1 MTTQTTTRRR
11 VARWV
16 ACVLAAAACVT
27 GVAMPARAYS
37 KTPVPIASATPTA
50 PAAGSMLAGK
60 TIDIRVSIDEY
71 LDVTDTS
78 KENMHQLHVEFD
90 ARYPSAELTVEEC
103 ELIADTFW
111 SGTGPEF
118 KPSAELMYDNC
129 SLDAFYSGQLRHAF
143 YSLDE
148 SGHFQLRAPM
158 EYLTQVAASFDNAS
172 ITELEVSAKHIR
184 NAQCN
189 ASPSSQDV
197 DAPLL
202 AGTHTTT
209 CTWWTRKGATIPTT
223 DEPLIE
229 GDIED
234 FFYTYD
240 VGTNGPFVDMTLPIN
255 PFTPPTP
262 TASEDTTPN
271 AASAAA
277 SGDRSEPGRSSST
290 GLLIGI
296 GAAIATLLLVA
307 TAALVIAL
315 RRKH

>member
-1 MTTQTTTRRR
+1 MTMARRR
-11 VARWV
+11 VARWA
-16 ACVLAAAACVT
+16 ACALAAAACVT
-27 GVAMPARAYS
+27 GVAMPARAYR

-50 PAAGSMLAGK
+50 PEAGSMLAGK
-60 TIDIRVSIDEY
+60 TIDIRIELKEY
-71 LDVTDTS
+71 LRATATS

-90 ARYPSAELTVEEC
+90 AQYPDELTAEEC
-103 ELIADTFW
+103 QQIADTFW

-118 KPSAELMYDNC
+118 KPNATYSGEDC
-129 SLDAFYSGQLRHAF
+129 ELDAFYSGQLRHAF

-148 SGHFQLRAPM
+148 SGHFLLRAPM

-172 ITELEVSAKHIR
+172 IVQLKVSATNIR
-184 NAQCN
+184 NGQCN
-189 ASPSSQDV
+189 ASPSSQSIDIAQV
-197 DAPLL
+197 AD
-202 AGTHTTT
+202 THTTV
-209 CTWWTRKGATIPTT
+209 CSWWTGKGATIPTT

-240 VGTNGPFVDMTLPIN
+240 LGTNGPFVDMTLPIN

-262 TASEDTTPN
+262 TASEDATPD
-271 AASAAA
+271 AASTNQPTTR
-277 SGDRSEPGRSSST
+277 GDSST

-315 RRKH
+315 RRRH

>member
-16 ACVLAAAACVT
+16 ACALAAAACVT

-60 TIDIRVSIDEY
+60 TIFIRIELKEY
-71 LDVTDTS
+71 LRATATS
-78 KENMHQLHVEFD
+78 KEHMHQLHVEFD
-90 ARYPSAELTVEEC
+90 AQYPDELTAEEC
-103 ELIADTFW
+103 QQIADTFW
-111 SGTGPEF
+111 SGAGPEF
-118 KPSAELMYDNC
+118 KPNATYSGEDC
-129 SLDAFYSGQLRHAF
+129 ELDAFYSGQLRHAF

-172 ITELEVSAKHIR
+172 ITQLEVSATNIR
-184 NAQCN
+184 NARCN
-189 ASPSSQDV
+189 ASPSSQDI
-197 DAPLL
+197 DTPLI
-202 AGTHTTT
+202 ADTHSTHCRWRT
-209 CTWWTRKGATIPTT
+209 KNGATIPTT

-262 TASEDTTPN
+262 TASEDATPN
-271 AASAAA
+271 ATSTNQPTTR
-277 SGDRSEPGRSSST
+277 GDSST

-296 GAAIATLLLVA
+296 GAAIAALLLVG
-307 TAALVIAL
+307 TAALVVAL
-315 RRKH
+315 RRTH

>member
-1 MTTQTTTRRR
+1 MTTARRR
-11 VARWV
+11 VARWA
-16 ACVLAAAACVT
+16 ACALAAAACVT
-27 GVAMPARAYS
+27 GVAMPARAYN

-50 PAAGSMLAGK
+50 PEAGSMLAGK
-60 TIDIRVSIDEY
+60 TIDIRIELKEY
-71 LDVTDTS
+71 LRATATS
-78 KENMHQLHVEFD
+78 KEHMHQLHVEFD
-90 ARYPSAELTVEEC
+90 AQYPDELTAEEC
-103 ELIADTFW
+103 QQIADTFW
-111 SGTGPEF
+111 SGAGPEF
-118 KPSAELMYDNC
+118 KPNATYSGEDC
-129 SLDAFYSGQLRHAF
+129 ELDAFYSGQLRHAF

-172 ITELEVSAKHIR
+172 IVQLKVSATNIR
-184 NAQCN
+184 NGQCN
-189 ASPSSQDV
+189 ASPSSQSIDIAQV
-197 DAPLL
+197 AD
-202 AGTHTTT
+202 THTTV
-209 CTWWTRKGATIPTT
+209 CSWWTEKGATIPTT

-240 VGTNGPFVDMTLPIN
+240 VGTTGPFVDMTLPIN

-262 TASEDTTPN
+262 TASEDATPN
-271 AASAAA
+271 AASTNQPTTR
-277 SGDRSEPGRSSST
+277 GDSST

-307 TAALVIAL
+307 TAALVVAL

>member
-1 MTTQTTTRRR
+1 MTMVMSQRR
-11 VARWV
+11 VARWA
-16 ACVLAAAACVT
+16 ACALAAAACVT
-27 GVAMPARAYS
+27 GVAMPARAYN

-60 TIDIRVSIDEY
+60 TIDIRIELKEY
-71 LDVTDTS
+71 LRATATS
-78 KENMHQLHVEFD
+78 TENMHQLHMEFD
-90 ARYPSAELTVEEC
+90 AHYPDKVTAEEC
-103 ELIADTFW
+103 QQIADTFW

-118 KPSAELMYDNC
+118 KPNATYAYESCE
-129 SLDAFYSGQLRHAF
+129 LDAFYSGQLRHAF

-172 ITELEVSAKHIR
+172 IIQLKVSATNIR
-184 NAQCN
+184 NGQCN
-189 ASPSSQDV
+189 ASPSSQSIDIAQV
-197 DAPLL
+197 AD
-202 AGTHTTT
+202 THTTV
-209 CTWWTRKGATIPTT
+209 CSWWTGKGATIPTT

-240 VGTNGPFVDMTLPIN
+240 LGTNGPFVDMTLPIN

-262 TASEDTTPN
+262 TASEDATPN
-271 AASAAA
+271 ATSTNQPTTR
-277 SGDRSEPGRSSST
+277 GDSST

-296 GAAIATLLLVA
+296 GAAIAALLLVG
-307 TAALVIAL
+307 TAALVVAL
-315 RRKH
+315 RRTH

>member
-1 MTTQTTTRRR
+1 MTMVMARRR

-16 ACVLAAAACVT
+16 ACALAAAACVT

-60 TIDIRVSIDEY
+60 TIDIRIELKEY
-71 LDVTDTS
+71 LRATATS
-78 KENMHQLHVEFD
+78 TENMHQLHVEFD
-90 ARYPSAELTVEEC
+90 AQYPDELTAEEC
-103 ELIADTFW
+103 QQIADTFW

-118 KPSAELMYDNC
+118 KPNATYSGEDC
-129 SLDAFYSGQLRHAF
+129 ELDAFYSGQLRHAF

-158 EYLTQVAASFDNAS
+158 EYLTQVAASFENAS
-172 ITELEVSAKHIR
+172 IIQLEVSASNIR

-189 ASPSSQDV
+189 ASPSSQSIDT
-197 DAPLL
+197 PLI
-202 AGTHTTT
+202 ADTHSTDCRWRT
-209 CTWWTRKGATIPTT
+209 KNGATIPTT

-255 PFTPPTP
+255 PFTPSTP
-262 TASEDTTPN
+262 TASEDATPN
-271 AASAAA
+271 AASTNQPTTR
-277 SGDRSEPGRSSST
+277 GDSST

-296 GAAIATLLLVA
+296 GAAIATLLLVGA
-307 TAALVIAL
+307 AALVVAL
-315 RRKH
+315 RRTH

>member
-1 MTTQTTTRRR
+1 MTTARRR

-16 ACVLAAAACVT
+16 ACALAAAACVT

-60 TIDIRVSIDEY
+60 TIDIRIELKEY
-71 LDVTDTS
+71 LRATATS
-78 KENMHQLHVEFD
+78 TENMHQLHVEFD
-90 ARYPSAELTVEEC
+90 AQYPDELTAEEC
-103 ELIADTFW
+103 QQIADTFW

-118 KPSAELMYDNC
+118 KPNATYSGEDC
-129 SLDAFYSGQLRHAF
+129 ELDAFYSGQLRHAF

-158 EYLTQVAASFDNAS
+158 EYLTQVAASFENAR
-172 ITELEVSAKHIR
+172 IVQLEVSATNIR
-184 NAQCN
+184 NGQCN
-189 ASPSSQDV
+189 ASPSSQDI
-197 DAPLL
+197 DTPLI
-202 AGTHTTT
+202 ADTHSTHCRWRTEN
-209 CTWWTRKGATIPTT
+209 GATIPTT

-271 AASAAA
+271 AASTNQPTTR
-277 SGDRSEPGRSSST
+277 GDSST

-296 GAAIATLLLVA
+296 GAAIAALLLVG
-307 TAALVIAL
+307 TAALVVAL
-315 RRKH
+315 RRRH

>member
-11 VARWV
+11 VARWA
-16 ACVLAAAACVT
+16 ACALAAAACVT

-50 PAAGSMLAGK
+50 PAAGSMIAGK
-60 TIDIRVSIDEY
+60 TIDIRIELKEY
-71 LDVTDTS
+71 LRATATS
-78 KENMHQLHVEFD
+78 TENMHQLHMEFD
-90 ARYPSAELTVEEC
+90 AHYPDKVTAEEC
-103 ELIADTFW
+103 QQIADTFW

-118 KPSAELMYDNC
+118 KPSATYAYESC
-129 SLDAFYSGQLRHAF
+129 ELDAFYSGQLRHAF

-158 EYLTQVAASFDNAS
+158 EYLTQVAASFENAS
-172 ITELEVSAKHIR
+172 IIQLEVSATNIR

-189 ASPSSQDV
+189 ASPSSQDI
-197 DAPLL
+197 DTPLI
-202 AGTHTTT
+202 ADTHSTHCRWRT
-209 CTWWTRKGATIPTT
+209 KNGATIPTT

-234 FFYTYD
+234 FFYTYN

-271 AASAAA
+271 ATSTNQPTTR
-277 SGDRSEPGRSSST
+277 GDSST

-296 GAAIATLLLVA
+296 GAAIAALLLVG
-307 TAALVIAL
+307 TGALIIAL
-315 RRKH
+315 RRRH

>member
-11 VARWV
+11 VARWA
-16 ACVLAAAACVT
+16 ACALAATACVT
-27 GVAMPARAYS
+27 GVAMPARAYN

-50 PAAGSMLAGK
+50 PAAGSMIAGK
-60 TIDIRVSIDEY
+60 TIDIRIELKEY
-71 LDVTDTS
+71 LRATATS
-78 KENMHQLHVEFD
+78 TENMHQLHMEFD
-90 ARYPSAELTVEEC
+90 AHYPDKVTAEEC
-103 ELIADTFW
+103 QQIADTFW

-118 KPSAELMYDNC
+118 KPNATYSGEDC
-129 SLDAFYSGQLRHAF
+129 ELDAFYSGQLRHAF

-148 SGHFQLRAPM
+148 SGHFLLRAPM

-172 ITELEVSAKHIR
+172 IVQLKVSATNIR
-184 NAQCN
+184 NGQCN
-189 ASPSSQDV
+189 ASPSSQSIDIAQV
-197 DAPLL
+197 AD
-202 AGTHTTT
+202 THTTV
-209 CTWWTRKGATIPTT
+209 CSWWTGKGATIPTT

-234 FFYTYD
+234 FFYTYN

-271 AASAAA
+271 ATSTNQPTTR
-277 SGDRSEPGRSSST
+277 GDSST

-296 GAAIATLLLVA
+296 GAAIAALLLVGA
-307 TAALVIAL
+307 GALVVAL
-315 RRKH
+315 RRTH

>member
-1 MTTQTTTRRR
+1 MTMVMARRR

-16 ACVLAAAACVT
+16 ACALAAAACVT

-50 PAAGSMLAGK
+50 PEAGSMLAGK
-60 TIDIRVSIDEY
+60 TIDIRIELKEY
-71 LDVTDTS
+71 LRATATS
-78 KENMHQLHVEFD
+78 KEHMHQLHVEFD
-90 ARYPSAELTVEEC
+90 AQYPDELTAEEC
-103 ELIADTFW
+103 QQIADTFW
-111 SGTGPEF
+111 SGAGPEF
-118 KPSAELMYDNC
+118 KPNATYSGEDC
-129 SLDAFYSGQLRHAF
+129 ELDAFYSGQLRHAF

-172 ITELEVSAKHIR
+172 IVQLKVSATNIR
-184 NAQCN
+184 NGQCN
-189 ASPSSQDV
+189 ASPSSQSIDIAQV
-197 DAPLL
+197 AD
-202 AGTHTTT
+202 THTTV
-209 CTWWTRKGATIPTT
+209 CSWWTGKGATIPTT

-262 TASEDTTPN
+262 TASEDATPN
-271 AASAAA
+271 AASTNQPTTR
-277 SGDRSEPGRSSST
+277 GDSST

-296 GAAIATLLLVA
+296 GAAIATLLLVGA
-307 TAALVIAL
+307 AALVVAL
-315 RRKH
+315 RRTH

>member
-1 MTTQTTTRRR
+1 MVTSQRR

-16 ACVLAAAACVT
+16 ACALAAAACVT

-50 PAAGSMLAGK
+50 PAAGSMLVGK
-60 TIDIRVSIDEY
+60 TIYIRIELKEY
-71 LDVTDTS
+71 LRATATS
-78 KENMHQLHVEFD
+78 TENMHQLHVEFD
-90 ARYPSAELTVEEC
+90 AQYPDELTAEEC
-103 ELIADTFW
+103 QQIADTFW

-118 KPSAELMYDNC
+118 KPNATYSGEDC
-129 SLDAFYSGQLRHAF
+129 ELDAFYSAQLRHAF

-158 EYLTQVAASFDNAS
+158 EYLTQVAASFENAR
-172 ITELEVSAKHIR
+172 IVQLKVSATNIR
-184 NAQCN
+184 NGQCN
-189 ASPSSQDV
+189 ASPSSQSIDT
-197 DAPLL
+197 PLI
-202 AGTHTTT
+202 ADTHSTD
-209 CTWWTRKGATIPTT
+209 CWWRTENGATIPTT

-240 VGTNGPFVDMTLPIN
+240 VGTNGPFIDMTLPIN

-271 AASAAA
+271 AASTNQPTTQ
-277 SGDRSEPGRSSST
+277 GDSST

-296 GAAIATLLLVA
+296 GAAIAALLLVG
-307 TAALVIAL
+307 TAALVVAL
-315 RRKH
+315 RRRH

>member
-1 MTTQTTTRRR
+1 MRWNSRRR
-11 VARWV
+11 AARWV
-16 ACVLAAAACVT
+16 ACALAAAACVT

-50 PAAGSMLAGK
+50 PAAGSLIAGK
-60 TIDIRVSIDEY
+60 TIEIRVSIDEY

-103 ELIADTFW
+103 EQIADTFW
-111 SGTGPEF
+111 SGAGPEF
-118 KPSAELMYDNC
+118 KPSAELVYDNC

-184 NAQCN
+184 NARCN

-240 VGTNGPFVDMTLPIN
+240 VGTNGPFIDMTLPIN

-271 AASAAA
+271 ATSTNQPTTR
-277 SGDRSEPGRSSST
+277 GDSST

-296 GAAIATLLLVA
+296 GAAIAVLLLVGA
-307 TAALVIAL
+307 GALVVAL
-315 RRKH
+315 RRTH

>member
-1 MTTQTTTRRR
+1 MLTARRR

-16 ACVLAAAACVT
+16 ACALAAAACVT

-60 TIDIRVSIDEY
+60 TIDIRIELKEY
-71 LDVTDTS
+71 LRATATS
-78 KENMHQLHVEFD
+78 TENMHQLHVEFD
-90 ARYPSAELTVEEC
+90 AQYPDELTAEEC
-103 ELIADTFW
+103 QQIADTFW

-118 KPSAELMYDNC
+118 KPNATYSGEDC
-129 SLDAFYSGQLRHAF
+129 ELDAFYSGQLRHAF

-148 SGHFQLRAPM
+148 SGHFLLRAPM
-158 EYLTQVAASFDNAS
+158 EYLTQVAASFENAS
-172 ITELEVSAKHIR
+172 IIQLKVSATNIR
-184 NAQCN
+184 NGQCN
-189 ASPSSQDV
+189 ASPSSQSI
-197 DAPLL
+197 DAPLI
-202 AGTHTTT
+202 ADTHSTD
-209 CTWWTRKGATIPTT
+209 CWWRTKNGATIPTT

-271 AASAAA
+271 AASTNQPTTR
-277 SGDRSEPGRSSST
+277 GDSST

-296 GAAIATLLLVA
+296 GAAIAALLLVG
-307 TAALVIAL
+307 TAALVVAL
-315 RRKH
+315 RRRH

>member
-11 VARWV
+11 VARWA
-16 ACVLAAAACVT
+16 ACALAAAACVT

-50 PAAGSMLAGK
+50 PAAGSMIAGK
-60 TIDIRVSIDEY
+60 TIDIRIELKEY
-71 LDVTDTS
+71 LRATATYT
-78 KENMHQLHVEFD
+78 ENMHQLHMEFD
-90 ARYPSAELTVEEC
+90 AHYPDKVTAEEC
-103 ELIADTFW
+103 QQIADTFW

-118 KPSAELMYDNC
+118 KPSATYAYESC
-129 SLDAFYSGQLRHAF
+129 ELDAFYSGQLRHAF

-158 EYLTQVAASFDNAS
+158 EYLTQVAASFENAS
-172 ITELEVSAKHIR
+172 IIQLEVSATNIR

-189 ASPSSQDV
+189 ASPSSQDI
-197 DAPLL
+197 DTPLI
-202 AGTHTTT
+202 ADTHSTHCRWRT
-209 CTWWTRKGATIPTT
+209 KNGATIPTT

-271 AASAAA
+271 ATSTNQPTTR
-277 SGDRSEPGRSSST
+277 GDSST

-296 GAAIATLLLVA
+296 GAAIAALLLVG
-307 TAALVIAL
+307 TGALIIAL
-315 RRKH
+315 RRRH

>member
-1 MTTQTTTRRR
+1 MRWNSRRR

-60 TIDIRVSIDEY
+60 TIEIRVSIDEY

-172 ITELEVSAKHIR
+172 IVQLKVSATNIR
-184 NAQCN
+184 NGQCN
-189 ASPSSQDV
+189 ASPSSQSIDT
-197 DAPLL
+197 PLI
-202 AGTHTTT
+202 ADTHSTD
-209 CTWWTRKGATIPTT
+209 CWWRTKNGATIPTT

-255 PFTPPTP
+255 PFTPRTP

-271 AASAAA
+271 AASTNQPTTR
-277 SGDRSEPGRSSST
+277 GDSST

-296 GAAIATLLLVA
+296 GAAIAALLLVGA
-307 TAALVIAL
+307 GALVVAL
-315 RRKH
+315 RRRH

>member
-1 MTTQTTTRRR
+1 MVTSQRR

-16 ACVLAAAACVT
+16 ACALAAAACVT

-50 PAAGSMLAGK
+50 PAAGSMLVGK
-60 TIDIRVSIDEY
+60 TIYIRIELKEY
-71 LDVTDTS
+71 LRATATS
-78 KENMHQLHVEFD
+78 TENMHQLHVEFD
-90 ARYPSAELTVEEC
+90 AQYPDELTAEEC
-103 ELIADTFW
+103 QQIADTFW

-118 KPSAELMYDNC
+118 KPNATYSGEDC
-129 SLDAFYSGQLRHAF
+129 ELDAFYSGQLRHAF

-158 EYLTQVAASFDNAS
+158 EYLTQVAASFENAR
-172 ITELEVSAKHIR
+172 IVQLEVSATNIR
-184 NAQCN
+184 NGQCN
-189 ASPSSQDV
+189 ASPSSQSIDT
-197 DAPLL
+197 PLI
-202 AGTHTTT
+202 ADTHSTD
-209 CTWWTRKGATIPTT
+209 CWWWTENGATIPTT

-271 AASAAA
+271 AASTNQPTTQ
-277 SGDRSEPGRSSST
+277 GDSST

-296 GAAIATLLLVA
+296 GAAIAALLLVG
-307 TAALVIAL
+307 TAALVVAL
-315 RRKH
+315 RRTH

>member
-1 MTTQTTTRRR
+1 MVTSQRR

-16 ACVLAAAACVT
+16 ACALAAAACVT

-50 PAAGSMLAGK
+50 PAAGSMLVGK
-60 TIDIRVSIDEY
+60 TIYIRIELKEY
-71 LDVTDTS
+71 LRATATS
-78 KENMHQLHVEFD
+78 TENMHQLHVEFD
-90 ARYPSAELTVEEC
+90 AQYPDELTAEEC
-103 ELIADTFW
+103 QQIADTFW

-118 KPSAELMYDNC
+118 KPNATYSGEDC
-129 SLDAFYSGQLRHAF
+129 ELDAFYSGQLRHAF

-158 EYLTQVAASFDNAS
+158 EYLTQVAASFENAS
-172 ITELEVSAKHIR
+172 IVQLEVSATNIR

-189 ASPSSQDV
+189 ASPSSQSIDT
-197 DAPLL
+197 PLI
-202 AGTHTTT
+202 ADTHSTH
-209 CTWWTRKGATIPTT
+209 CRWWTENGATIPTT

-271 AASAAA
+271 AASTNQPTTQ
-277 SGDRSEPGRSSST
+277 GDSST

-296 GAAIATLLLVA
+296 GAAIAALLLVG
-307 TAALVIAL
+307 TAALVVAL
-315 RRKH
+315 RRRH

>member
-1 MTTQTTTRRR
+1 MVTSQRR

-16 ACVLAAAACVT
+16 ACALAAAACVT

-60 TIDIRVSIDEY
+60 TINIRIELKEY
-71 LDVTDTS
+71 LRATATS
-78 KENMHQLHVEFD
+78 KENMHQLHMEFD
-90 ARYPSAELTVEEC
+90 AQYPDELTAEEC
-103 ELIADTFW
+103 QQIADTFW

-118 KPSAELMYDNC
+118 KPNATYSGEDC
-129 SLDAFYSGQLRHAF
+129 VLDAFYSGQLRHAF

-158 EYLTQVAASFDNAS
+158 EYLTQVAASFDNAR
-172 ITELEVSAKHIR
+172 ITQLEVSATNIR

-189 ASPSSQDV
+189 ASPSSQDI
-197 DAPLL
+197 DTPLI
-202 AGTHTTT
+202 ADTHSTH
-209 CTWWTRKGATIPTT
+209 CRWWTENGATIPTT

-240 VGTNGPFVDMTLPIN
+240 VGTNGPFIDMTLPID
-255 PFTPPTP
+255 PFTPSTP
-262 TASEDTTPN
+262 TASEDATPN

-296 GAAIATLLLVA
+296 GAAIATLLLVG
-307 TAALVIAL
+307 TGALVVAL
-315 RRKH
+315 RRTH

>member
-11 VARWV
+11 VARWA
-16 ACVLAAAACVT
+16 ACALAAAACVT
-27 GVAMPARAYS
+27 GVAMPARAYR

-78 KENMHQLHVEFD
+78 KENMHQLHMEFD
-90 ARYPSAELTVEEC
+90 AHYPDKVTAEEC
-103 ELIADTFW
+103 QQIADTFW

-118 KPSAELMYDNC
+118 KPSATYAYESC
-129 SLDAFYSGQLRHAF
+129 ELDAFYSGQSRHAF

-158 EYLTQVAASFDNAS
+158 EYLTQVAASFENAR
-172 ITELEVSAKHIR
+172 IIQLEVSATNIR

-189 ASPSSQDV
+189 ASPSSQDI
-197 DAPLL
+197 DTPLI
-202 AGTHTTT
+202 ADTHSTHCRWRTEN
-209 CTWWTRKGATIPTT
+209 GATIPTT

-262 TASEDTTPN
+262 TASEDATPN
-271 AASAAA
+271 ATSTNQPTTR
-277 SGDRSEPGRSSST
+277 GDSST

>member
-11 VARWV
+11 VARWA
-16 ACVLAAAACVT
+16 ACALAAAACVT

-50 PAAGSMLAGK
+50 PAAGSMIAGK
-60 TIDIRVSIDEY
+60 TIDIRIELKEY
-71 LDVTDTS
+71 LRATATS
-78 KENMHQLHVEFD
+78 TENMHQLHMEFD
-90 ARYPSAELTVEEC
+90 AHYPDKVTAEEC
-103 ELIADTFW
+103 QQIADTFW

-118 KPSAELMYDNC
+118 KPSATYAYESC
-129 SLDAFYSGQLRHAF
+129 ELDAFYSGQLRHAF

-158 EYLTQVAASFDNAS
+158 EYLTQVAASFENAS
-172 ITELEVSAKHIR
+172 IIQLEVSATNIR

-189 ASPSSQDV
+189 ASPSSQDI
-197 DAPLL
+197 DTPLI
-202 AGTHTTT
+202 ADTHSTHCRWRT
-209 CTWWTRKGATIPTT
+209 KNGATIPTT

-240 VGTNGPFVDMTLPIN
+240 LGTNGPFVDMTLPIN

-271 AASAAA
+271 ATSTNQPTTR
-277 SGDRSEPGRSSST
+277 GDSST

-296 GAAIATLLLVA
+296 GAAIAALLLVG
-307 TAALVIAL
+307 TGALIIAL
-315 RRKH
+315 RRRH

>member
-16 ACVLAAAACVT
+16 ACALAAAACVT

-50 PAAGSMLAGK
+50 PEAGSMLAGK
-60 TIDIRVSIDEY
+60 TIDIRIELKEY
-71 LDVTDTS
+71 LRATATS
-78 KENMHQLHVEFD
+78 KEHMHQLHVEFD
-90 ARYPSAELTVEEC
+90 AQYPDELTAEEC
-103 ELIADTFW
+103 QQIADTFW
-111 SGTGPEF
+111 SGAGPEF
-118 KPSAELMYDNC
+118 KPNATYSGEDC
-129 SLDAFYSGQLRHAF
+129 ELDAFYSGQLRHAF

-172 ITELEVSAKHIR
+172 ITQLEVSATNIR
-184 NAQCN
+184 NARCN
-189 ASPSSQDV
+189 ASPSSQDI
-197 DAPLL
+197 DTPLI
-202 AGTHTTT
+202 ADTHSTHCRWRTEN
-209 CTWWTRKGATIPTT
+209 GATIPTT

-240 VGTNGPFVDMTLPIN
+240 LGTNGPFVDMTLPIN

-262 TASEDTTPN
+262 TASEDATPD
-271 AASAAA
+271 AASTNQPTTR
-277 SGDRSEPGRSSST
+277 GDSST

-296 GAAIATLLLVA
+296 GAAIAALLLVG
-307 TAALVIAL
+307 TAALVVAL
-315 RRKH
+315 RRRH

>member
-1 MTTQTTTRRR
+1 MTMTMARRR

-16 ACVLAAAACVT
+16 ACALAAAACVT

-50 PAAGSMLAGK
+50 PEAGSMLAGK
-60 TIDIRVSIDEY
+60 TIDIRIELKEY
-71 LDVTDTS
+71 LRATATS
-78 KENMHQLHVEFD
+78 KEHMHQLHMEFD
-90 ARYPSAELTVEEC
+90 AHYPDKVTAEEC
-103 ELIADTFW
+103 QQIADTFW
-111 SGTGPEF
+111 SGAGPEF
-118 KPSAELMYDNC
+118 KPSATYAYESC
-129 SLDAFYSGQLRHAF
+129 ELDAFYSGQLRHAF

-172 ITELEVSAKHIR
+172 IVQLKVSATNIR
-184 NAQCN
+184 NGQCN
-189 ASPSSQDV
+189 ASPSSQSIDIAQV
-197 DAPLL
+197 AD
-202 AGTHTTT
+202 THTTV
-209 CTWWTRKGATIPTT
+209 CSWWTGKGATIPTT

-240 VGTNGPFVDMTLPIN
+240 LGTNGPFVDMTLPIN

-271 AASAAA
+271 AASTNQPTTR
-277 SGDRSEPGRSSST
+277 GDSST

-296 GAAIATLLLVA
+296 GAAIATLLLVG

>member
-11 VARWV
+11 VARWA
-16 ACVLAAAACVT
+16 ACALAAAACVT
-27 GVAMPARAYS
+27 GVAMPARAYN

-60 TIDIRVSIDEY
+60 TIDIRIELKEY
-71 LDVTDTS
+71 LRATATS
-78 KENMHQLHVEFD
+78 KENMHQLHMEFD
-90 ARYPSAELTVEEC
+90 AHYPDELTAEEC
-103 ELIADTFW
+103 QQIADTFW
-111 SGTGPEF
+111 SGAGPEF
-118 KPSAELMYDNC
+118 KPNATYSGEDC
-129 SLDAFYSGQLRHAF
+129 ELDAFYSGQLRHAF

-172 ITELEVSAKHIR
+172 IIQLEVSATNIR

-189 ASPSSQDV
+189 ASPSSQDI
-197 DAPLL
+197 DTPLI
-202 AGTHTTT
+202 ADTHSTHCRWRT
-209 CTWWTRKGATIPTT
+209 KNGATIPTT

-240 VGTNGPFVDMTLPIN
+240 LGTNGPFVDMTLPIN

-271 AASAAA
+271 ATSTNQPTTR
-277 SGDRSEPGRSSST
+277 GDSST

-296 GAAIATLLLVA
+296 GAAIAALLLVG
-307 TAALVIAL
+307 TGALIIAL
-315 RRKH
+315 RRRH

>member
-11 VARWV
+11 VARWA
-16 ACVLAAAACVT
+16 ACALAAAACVT
-27 GVAMPARAYS
+27 GVAMPARAYN

-60 TIDIRVSIDEY
+60 TIDIRIELKEY
-71 LDVTDTS
+71 LRATATS
-78 KENMHQLHVEFD
+78 KENMHQLHMEFD
-90 ARYPSAELTVEEC
+90 AQYPDKVTAEEC
-103 ELIADTFW
+103 QQIADTFW

-118 KPSAELMYDNC
+118 KPNATYAYESCE
-129 SLDAFYSGQLRHAF
+129 LDAFYSRQLRHAF

-158 EYLTQVAASFDNAS
+158 EYLTQVAASFENAR
-172 ITELEVSAKHIR
+172 IVQLKVSATNIR
-184 NAQCN
+184 NGQCN
-189 ASPSSQDV
+189 ASPSSQSIDT
-197 DAPLL
+197 PLI
-202 AGTHTTT
+202 ADTHSTD
-209 CTWWTRKGATIPTT
+209 CRWWTEKGATIPTT

-234 FFYTYD
+234 FFFTYD

-296 GAAIATLLLVA
+296 GAAIATLLLVGA
-307 TAALVIAL
+307 GALVVAL
-315 RRKH
+315 RRRH

>member
-11 VARWV
+11 VARWA
-16 ACVLAAAACVT
+16 ACALAATACLCMGSV
-27 GVAMPARAYS
+27 PARAYS

-71 LDVTDTS
+71 LRATATS
-78 KENMHQLHVEFD
+78 TEHMHQLHVEFD
-90 ARYPSAELTVEEC
+90 AHYPDKVTAEEC
-103 ELIADTFW
+103 QQIADTFW

-118 KPSAELMYDNC
+118 KPNATYAYESCE
-129 SLDAFYSGQLRHAF
+129 LDAFYSGQLRHAF

-172 ITELEVSAKHIR
+172 ITELDAHASNIR

-189 ASPSSQDV
+189 ASPSSQSI
-197 DAPLL
+197 DAPLI
-202 AGTHTTT
+202 ADTHSTD
-209 CTWWTRKGATIPTT
+209 CWWRTEKGATIPTT

-262 TASEDTTPN
+262 TASEDATPD
-271 AASAAA
+271 AASTNQPTTR
-277 SGDRSEPGRSSST
+277 GDSST

-296 GAAIATLLLVA
+296 GAAIATLLLVG
-307 TAALVIAL
+307 TAALVVAL
-315 RRKH
+315 RRRH

>member
-1 MTTQTTTRRR
+1 MTTARRR
-11 VARWV
+11 VARWA
-16 ACVLAAAACVT
+16 ACALAAAACVT

-60 TIDIRVSIDEY
+60 TIDIRIELKEY
-71 LDVTDTS
+71 LRATATS
-78 KENMHQLHVEFD
+78 TEHMHQLHVEFD
-90 ARYPSAELTVEEC
+90 AHYPDKVTAEEC
-103 ELIADTFW
+103 QQIADTFW

-118 KPSAELMYDNC
+118 KPNATYAYESCE
-129 SLDAFYSGQLRHAF
+129 LDAFYSGQLRHAF

-172 ITELEVSAKHIR
+172 IVQLKVSATNIR
-184 NAQCN
+184 NGQCN
-189 ASPSSQDV
+189 ASPSSQSIDIAQV
-197 DAPLL
+197 AD
-202 AGTHTTT
+202 THTTV
-209 CTWWTRKGATIPTT
+209 CSWWTGKGATIPTT

-255 PFTPPTP
+255 PFAPPTP
-262 TASEDTTPN
+262 PASEDATPD

-296 GAAIATLLLVA
+296 GAAIAALLLVGA
-307 TAALVIAL
+307 GALVVAL
-315 RRKH
+315 RRRH

>member
-1 MTTQTTTRRR
+1 MLTARRR

-16 ACVLAAAACVT
+16 ACALAAAACVT

-60 TIDIRVSIDEY
+60 TIDIRIELKEY
-71 LDVTDTS
+71 LRATATS
-78 KENMHQLHVEFD
+78 TENMHQLHVEFD
-90 ARYPSAELTVEEC
+90 AQYPDELTAEEC
-103 ELIADTFW
+103 QQIADTFW

-118 KPSAELMYDNC
+118 KPNATYSGEDC
-129 SLDAFYSGQLRHAF
+129 ELDAFYSGQLRHAF

-148 SGHFQLRAPM
+148 SGHFLLRAPM
-158 EYLTQVAASFDNAS
+158 EYLTQVAASFENAS
-172 ITELEVSAKHIR
+172 IIQLKVSATNIR
-184 NAQCN
+184 NGQCN
-189 ASPSSQDV
+189 ASPSSQSI
-197 DAPLL
+197 DAPLI
-202 AGTHTTT
+202 ADTHSTD
-209 CTWWTRKGATIPTT
+209 CWWRTKNGATIPTT

-271 AASAAA
+271 AASTNQPTTR
-277 SGDRSEPGRSSST
+277 GDSST

-296 GAAIATLLLVA
+296 GAAIATLLLVG
-307 TAALVIAL
+307 TAALVVAL
-315 RRKH
+315 RRRH

>member
-16 ACVLAAAACVT
+16 ACALAAAACVT

-60 TIDIRVSIDEY
+60 TIEIRIELKEY
-71 LDVTDTS
+71 LRATATS
-78 KENMHQLHVEFD
+78 TEHMHQLHMEFD
-90 ARYPSAELTVEEC
+90 AHYPDKVTAEEC
-103 ELIADTFW
+103 QQIADTFW

-118 KPSAELMYDNC
+118 KPSATYAYESC
-129 SLDAFYSGQLRHAF
+129 ELDAFYSGQLRHAF
-143 YSLDE
+143 YSLDD

-158 EYLTQVAASFDNAS
+158 EYLTQVAASFENAS
-172 ITELEVSAKHIR
+172 IIQLEVSATNIR

-189 ASPSSQDV
+189 ASPSSQDI
-197 DAPLL
+197 DTPLI
-202 AGTHTTT
+202 ADTHSTHCRWRTGN
-209 CTWWTRKGATIPTT
+209 GATIPTT

-271 AASAAA
+271 AASTNQPTTR
-277 SGDRSEPGRSSST
+277 GDSST

-296 GAAIATLLLVA
+296 GAAIAALLLVG
-307 TAALVIAL
+307 TAALVTAL
-315 RRKH
+315 RRTH

>member
-1 MTTQTTTRRR
+1 MTTARRR
-11 VARWV
+11 VARWA
-16 ACVLAAAACVT
+16 ACALAAAACVT

-71 LDVTDTS
+71 LRATATS
-78 KENMHQLHVEFD
+78 TEHMHQLHVEFD
-90 ARYPSAELTVEEC
+90 AHLPDKVTAEEC
-103 ELIADTFW
+103 QQIADTFW

-118 KPSAELMYDNC
+118 KPKATYAYESCE
-129 SLDAFYSGQLRHAF
+129 LDAFYSGQLRHAF

-172 ITELEVSAKHIR
+172 ITQLEVSATNIR

-189 ASPSSQDV
+189 ASPSSQSIDT
-197 DAPLL
+197 PLI
-202 AGTHTTT
+202 ADTHSTH
-209 CTWWTRKGATIPTT
+209 CRWWTENGATIPTT

-296 GAAIATLLLVA
+296 GAAIATLLLVG
-307 TAALVIAL
+307 TAALVVAL
-315 RRKH
+315 RRRH

>member
-1 MTTQTTTRRR
+1 MVTSQRR

-16 ACVLAAAACVT
+16 ACALAAAACVT

-50 PAAGSMLAGK
+50 PAAGSMLVGK
-60 TIDIRVSIDEY
+60 TIYIRIELKEY
-71 LDVTDTS
+71 LRATATS
-78 KENMHQLHVEFD
+78 TENMHQLHVEFD
-90 ARYPSAELTVEEC
+90 AQYPDELTAEEC
-103 ELIADTFW
+103 QQIADTFW

-118 KPSAELMYDNC
+118 KPNATYSGEDC
-129 SLDAFYSGQLRHAF
+129 ELDAFYSGQLRHAF

-158 EYLTQVAASFDNAS
+158 EYLTQVAASFENAS
-172 ITELEVSAKHIR
+172 ITQLEVSATNIR

-189 ASPSSQDV
+189 ASPSSQSI
-197 DAPLL
+197 DAPLI
-202 AGTHTTT
+202 ADTHSTH
-209 CTWWTRKGATIPTT
+209 CRWWTENGATIPTT

-271 AASAAA
+271 AASTNQPTTQ
-277 SGDRSEPGRSSST
+277 GDSST

-296 GAAIATLLLVA
+296 GAAIAALLLVG
-307 TAALVIAL
+307 TAALVVAL
-315 RRKH
+315 RRRH

>member
-1 MTTQTTTRRR
+1 MVTSQRR

-16 ACVLAAAACVT
+16 ACALAAAACVT

-60 TIDIRVSIDEY
+60 TIDIRIELKEY
-71 LDVTDTS
+71 LRATATS
-78 KENMHQLHVEFD
+78 KEHMHQLHVEFD
-90 ARYPSAELTVEEC
+90 AQYPDELTAEEC
-103 ELIADTFW
+103 QQIADTFW

-118 KPSAELMYDNC
+118 KPNATYSGEDC
-129 SLDAFYSGQLRHAF
+129 VLDAFYSGQLRHAF

-148 SGHFQLRAPM
+148 SGHFLLRAPM
-158 EYLTQVAASFDNAS
+158 EYLTQVAASFDNAR
-172 ITELEVSAKHIR
+172 ITQLEVSATNIR

-189 ASPSSQDV
+189 ASPSSQDI
-197 DAPLL
+197 DTPLI
-202 AGTHTTT
+202 ADTHSTH
-209 CTWWTRKGATIPTT
+209 CRWWTENGATIPTT

-240 VGTNGPFVDMTLPIN
+240 VGTNGPFIDMTLPIN
-255 PFTPPTP
+255 PFTPSTP
-262 TASEDTTPN
+262 TASEDATPN

-296 GAAIATLLLVA
+296 GAAIATLLLVG
-307 TAALVIAL
+307 TTALVVAL
-315 RRKH
+315 RRTH

>member
-1 MTTQTTTRRR
+1 MTTQTTTRRG
-11 VARWV
+11 VARWA
-16 ACVLAAAACVT
+16 ACALAAAACVT

-71 LDVTDTS
+71 LRATATS
-78 KENMHQLHVEFD
+78 TEHMHQLHVEFD
-90 ARYPSAELTVEEC
+90 AHLPDKVTAEEC
-103 ELIADTFW
+103 QQIADTFW

-118 KPSAELMYDNC
+118 KPKATYAYESCE
-129 SLDAFYSGQLRHAF
+129 LDAFYSGQLRHAF

-158 EYLTQVAASFDNAS
+158 EYLTQVAASFENAS
-172 ITELEVSAKHIR
+172 IIQLDARASNIR

-189 ASPSSQDV
+189 ASPSSQSI
-197 DAPLL
+197 DAPLI
-202 AGTHTTT
+202 ADTHSTH
-209 CTWWTRKGATIPTT
+209 CRWWTENGATIPTT

-296 GAAIATLLLVA
+296 GAAIATLLLVG

-315 RRKH
+315 RRRH

>member
-1 MTTQTTTRRR
+1 MTTVRRR

-16 ACVLAAAACVT
+16 ACALAAAACVT

-50 PAAGSMLAGK
+50 PEAGSMLAGK
-60 TIDIRVSIDEY
+60 TIDIRIELKEY
-71 LDVTDTS
+71 LRATATS
-78 KENMHQLHVEFD
+78 KEHMHQLHVEFD
-90 ARYPSAELTVEEC
+90 AQYPDELTAEEC
-103 ELIADTFW
+103 QQIADTFW

-118 KPSAELMYDNC
+118 KPNATYSGEDC
-129 SLDAFYSGQLRHAF
+129 ELDAFYSGQLRHAF

-172 ITELEVSAKHIR
+172 ITQLEVSATNIR
-184 NAQCN
+184 NARCN
-189 ASPSSQDV
+189 ASPSSQSIDIAQV
-197 DAPLL
+197 AD
-202 AGTHTTT
+202 THTTV
-209 CTWWTRKGATIPTT
+209 CSWWTGKGATIPTT

-255 PFTPPTP
+255 PFTPSTP
-262 TASEDTTPN
+262 TASEDATPN
-271 AASAAA
+271 AASTNQPTTR
-277 SGDRSEPGRSSST
+277 GDSST

-296 GAAIATLLLVA
+296 GAAIATLLLVGA
-307 TAALVIAL
+307 AALVVAL
-315 RRKH
+315 RRTH

>member
-1 MTTQTTTRRR
+1 MVTSQRR

-16 ACVLAAAACVT
+16 ACALAAAACVT

-50 PAAGSMLAGK
+50 PAAGSMLVGK
-60 TIDIRVSIDEY
+60 TIYIRIELKEY
-71 LDVTDTS
+71 LRATATS
-78 KENMHQLHVEFD
+78 TENMHQLHVEFD
-90 ARYPSAELTVEEC
+90 AQYPDELTAEEC
-103 ELIADTFW
+103 QQIADTFW

-118 KPSAELMYDNC
+118 KPNATYSGEDC
-129 SLDAFYSGQLRHAF
+129 ELDAFYSGQLRHAF

-172 ITELEVSAKHIR
+172 ITQLEVSATNIR

-189 ASPSSQDV
+189 ASPSSQSIDT
-197 DAPLL
+197 PLI
-202 AGTHTTT
+202 ADTHSTH
-209 CTWWTRKGATIPTT
+209 CRWWTENGATIPTT

-240 VGTNGPFVDMTLPIN
+240 VGTNGPFIDMTLPIN

-271 AASAAA
+271 AASTNQPTTQ
-277 SGDRSEPGRSSST
+277 GDSST

-296 GAAIATLLLVA
+296 GAAIAALLLVG
-307 TAALVIAL
+307 TAALVVAL
-315 RRKH
+315 RRRH

>member
-11 VARWV
+11 VVRWV
-16 ACVLAAAACVT
+16 ACALAAAACVT

-60 TIDIRVSIDEY
+60 TIDIRIELKEY
-71 LDVTDTS
+71 LRATATS

-90 ARYPSAELTVEEC
+90 AQYPDELTAEEC
-103 ELIADTFW
+103 QQIADTFW

-118 KPSAELMYDNC
+118 KPNATYSGEDC
-129 SLDAFYSGQLRHAF
+129 ELDAFYSGQLRHAF

-158 EYLTQVAASFDNAS
+158 EYLTQVAASFENAS
-172 ITELEVSAKHIR
+172 IIQLEVSATNIR

-189 ASPSSQDV
+189 ASPSSQDI
-197 DAPLL
+197 DTPLI
-202 AGTHTTT
+202 ADTHSTHCRWRT
-209 CTWWTRKGATIPTT
+209 KNGATIPTT

-234 FFYTYD
+234 FFYTYN

-271 AASAAA
+271 ATSTNQPTTR
-277 SGDRSEPGRSSST
+277 GDSST

-296 GAAIATLLLVA
+296 GAAIAALLLVG
-307 TAALVIAL
+307 TGALIIAL
-315 RRKH
+315 RRRH

>member
-16 ACVLAAAACVT
+16 ACALAAAACVT

-50 PAAGSMLAGK
+50 PEAGSMLAGK
-60 TIDIRVSIDEY
+60 TIDIRVSIDDY

-78 KENMHQLHVEFD
+78 KEHMHQLHVEFD
-90 ARYPSAELTVEEC
+90 AQYPSADLTAEEC
-103 ELIADTFW
+103 QQIADTFW

-118 KPSAELMYDNC
+118 KPSATYAYESC
-129 SLDAFYSGQLRHAF
+129 ELDAFYSGQLRHAF

-158 EYLTQVAASFDNAS
+158 EYLTQVAASFENAR
-172 ITELEVSAKHIR
+172 ITQLEVNARHIR
-184 NAQCN
+184 NGRCN

-209 CTWWTRKGATIPTT
+209 CWWWTMKGATIPTT

-271 AASAAA
+271 AASTNQPTTR
-277 SGDRSEPGRSSST
+277 GDSST

-296 GAAIATLLLVA
+296 GAAIATLLLVG
-307 TAALVIAL
+307 TGALVVAL
-315 RRKH
+315 RRRH

>member
-1 MTTQTTTRRR
+1 MTTQTATRRR

-16 ACVLAAAACVT
+16 ACALAAAACVT

-60 TIDIRVSIDEY
+60 TIEIRIELKEY
-71 LDVTDTS
+71 LRATATS
-78 KENMHQLHVEFD
+78 TEHMHQLHMEFD
-90 ARYPSAELTVEEC
+90 AHYPDKVTAEEC
-103 ELIADTFW
+103 QQIADTFW

-118 KPSAELMYDNC
+118 KPNATYAYESCE
-129 SLDAFYSGQLRHAF
+129 LDAFYSGQLRHAF

-158 EYLTQVAASFDNAS
+158 EYLTQVAASFENAS
-172 ITELEVSAKHIR
+172 IIQLEVSATNIR

-189 ASPSSQDV
+189 ASPSSQDI
-197 DAPLL
+197 DTPLI
-202 AGTHTTT
+202 ADTHSTHCRWRTGN
-209 CTWWTRKGATIPTT
+209 GATIPTT

-262 TASEDTTPN
+262 TASEDATPN
-271 AASAAA
+271 AASTNQPTTR
-277 SGDRSEPGRSSST
+277 GDSST

-296 GAAIATLLLVA
+296 GAAIAALLLVG
-307 TAALVIAL
+307 TAALVTAL
-315 RRKH
+315 RRTH

>member
-11 VARWV
+11 VARWA
-16 ACVLAAAACVT
+16 ACALAATACVT
-27 GVAMPARAYS
+27 GVAMPAHAYS

-71 LDVTDTS
+71 LRATATS
-78 KENMHQLHVEFD
+78 TENMHQLHMEFD
-90 ARYPSAELTVEEC
+90 AHYPDKVTAEEC
-103 ELIADTFW
+103 QQIADTFW

-118 KPSAELMYDNC
+118 KPNATYAYESCE
-129 SLDAFYSGQLRHAF
+129 LDAFYSGQLRHAF

-172 ITELEVSAKHIR
+172 IIQLKVNARHIR

-209 CTWWTRKGATIPTT
+209 CWWRTGKGATIPTT

-240 VGTNGPFVDMTLPIN
+240 VDMTLPIN

-262 TASEDTTPN
+262 TASEDATPN
-271 AASAAA
+271 AASTNQPTTR
-277 SGDRSEPGRSSST
+277 GDSST

-296 GAAIATLLLVA
+296 GAAIAALLLVG
-307 TAALVIAL
+307 TTALVIAL

>member
-11 VARWV
+11 VARWA
-16 ACVLAAAACVT
+16 ACALAAAACVT
-27 GVAMPARAYS
+27 GVAMPAHAYR

-60 TIDIRVSIDEY
+60 TIDIRIELKEY
-71 LDVTDTS
+71 LRATATS
-78 KENMHQLHVEFD
+78 KEHMHQLHVEFD
-90 ARYPSAELTVEEC
+90 AQYPDELTAEEC
-103 ELIADTFW
+103 QQIADTFW

-118 KPSAELMYDNC
+118 KPNATYSGEDC
-129 SLDAFYSGQLRHAF
+129 ELDAFYSGQLRHAF

-172 ITELEVSAKHIR
+172 IVQLKVSATNIR
-184 NAQCN
+184 NGQCN
-189 ASPSSQDV
+189 ASPSSQSIDIAQV
-197 DAPLL
+197 AD
-202 AGTHTTT
+202 THTTV
-209 CTWWTRKGATIPTT
+209 CSWWTGKGATIPTT

-234 FFYTYD
+234 FFYTYN

-271 AASAAA
+271 ATSTNQPTTR
-277 SGDRSEPGRSSST
+277 GDSST

-296 GAAIATLLLVA
+296 GAAIAALLLVG
-307 TAALVIAL
+307 TAALVVAL
-315 RRKH
+315 RRRK